1 MSRPPILSGYVPT
14 PVPGPTEIPSP
25 VPGSVVVPTEVPIPA
40 VVGTELPGPTIM
52 ATELPGP
59 TIVATPLPFWIQQVV
74 GILQAEGQI
83 QVQILGVELDASEAL
98 RGRGEIQ
105 ASVTGIQ
112 TGAPTQYLR
121 ARGIITALAGMSL
134 PSGLKTLAG
143 RGAVLVQSA
152 LMALPG
158 GTKVLGGRGRITATR
173 TGYGLGIGTKTVAG
187 RGAISVTSAGYPA
200 MSPVTTVY
208 NTVGTV
214 EVPAPYWWR
223 YMDLFLI
230 AGGASGQTG
239 NGSNNRAGKGGQA
252 ATWYA
257 LTIERGVDINAMT
270 PKFEVTVGAG
280 GASPA
285 NADFAGPSEG
295 GPSQLRYWDTGLAA
309 WTGFAYA
316 AGASGTAS
324 GQNGVSPGNITHQG
338 ITRTGGTGGTG
349 NGGSATAP
357 GASGAG
363 GNGGIFGSRTR
374 GGAGA
379 RGEVVIRFRQ

>member
-40 VVGTELPGPTIM
+40 VVGTELPGPVVV

-83 QVQILGVELDASEAL
+83 QVQILGVEMDATEAL

-105 ASVTGIQ
+105 ASVTGIH
-112 TGAPTQYLR
+112 TVAPTQYLR
-121 ARGIITALAGMSL
+121 ARGLISALAGMSL

-158 GTKVLGGRGRITATR
+158 GTKVLGGRGRITADWTR
-173 TGYGLGIGTKTVAG
+173 YGLGIGTKTVAG

-208 NTVGTV
+208 NTVGTNTYTL
-214 EVPAPYWWR
+214 PYWWK
-223 YMDLFLI
+223 YLDIVLI
-230 AGGASGQTG
+230 GGGASGQTG
-239 NGSNNRAGKGGQA
+239 NGGNGVAGKGGNA
-252 ATWYA
+252 SSWVTVT
-257 LTIERGVDINAMT
+257 LERGVDIPAMAT
-270 PKFEVTVGAG
+270 SLTVVVGDG
-280 GASPA
+280 GDRAPNS
-285 NADFAGPSEG
+285 DLAGPNPG
-295 GPSQLRYWDTGLAA
+295 GSSSVTGSGMSPVSSSSSG
-309 WTGFAYA
+309 GF
-316 AGASGTAS
+316 GTAS
-324 GQNGVSPGNITHQG
+324 GQNGASPGDITYQT
-338 ITRTGGTGGTG
+338 ITRTGGSAGTG
-349 NGGSATAP
+349 NGGAATAP

-363 GNGGIFGSRTR
+363 GNGGFFTSRTR

-379 RGEVVIRFRQ
+379 RGEVVLRVRQ